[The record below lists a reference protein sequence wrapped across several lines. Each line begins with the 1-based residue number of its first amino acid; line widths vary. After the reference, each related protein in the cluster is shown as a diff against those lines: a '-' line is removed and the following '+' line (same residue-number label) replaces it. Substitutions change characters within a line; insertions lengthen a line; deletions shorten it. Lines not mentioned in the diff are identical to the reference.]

1 MGKVRD
7 KKKEA
12 YWRRQLVEHR
22 SSGSSVVGFC
32 RRRRIAPHQF
42 YWWKRRLSRLD
53 DQDGA
58 GQAENEPAFVPVRL
72 PVFSFSA
79 GLIEV
84 VHPGGCVVRIPPG
97 FDADSLRRVLDTLAT
112 ARPAEA

>member
-1 MGKVRD
+1 VGKVRD

-97 FDADSLRRVLDTLAT
+97 FDADSLRRVLDALA
-112 ARPAEA
+112 APPPAEA